1 MDQFNLEHHR
11 IGLIFMEI
19 NVIIATSHVNVFL
32 SYNKIF
38 LKQMAHYNQLG
49 KIHRIS
55 SILFIDQFDLGHR
68 ISLIFMEIDVI

>member
-1 MDQFNLEHHR
+1 MWFKH
-11 IGLIFMEI
+11 G
-19 NVIIATSHVNVFL
+19 IATSHVNVFL

-55 SILFIDQFDLGHR
+55 SILFMDQFDLGHHR
-68 ISLIFMEIDVI
+68 IGLIFMEIDVI